1 MKNAAIIPARG
12 GSKGI
17 PKKNLINFCGKP
29 LIYWSIKQAQLS
41 KKIDSV
47 WVTSDDKEILKVS
60 EKYGAN
66 IIKRPNQLATDF
78 SSSESAWI
86 HAIDHIQNETNI
98 KLEYA
103 IGLQPTSP
111 IRNFSDFDLA
121 IEYFCKKNLDSLL
134 SVCEIEDFFIWKNN
148 KKNLFEPINYDLN
161 DRKRRQNIEKRFLE
175 NGSFYIFKSEFIKK
189 QNNRLG
195 GKLGKHVMEKHKMF
209 QIDNIE
215 EVKLCE
221 AIMIH
226 YNLDKI

>member
-1 MKNAAIIPARG
+1 MNNAAIIPARG

-17 PKKNLINFCGKP
+17 PKKNLLNFCGKP

-41 KKIDSV
+41 KNIDSV
-47 WVTSDDKEILKVS
+47 WVTSDDCEILEVAS
-60 EKYGAN
+60 SFGADV
-66 IIKRPNQLATDF
+66 IKRPKNLASDF

-86 HAIDHIQNETNI
+86 HAIDYIHRETNYV
-98 KLEYA
+98 LEYV

-111 IRNFSDFDLA
+111 LRNYCDFDLA
-121 IEYFCKKNLDSLL
+121 IDYFCRNKFDTLL

-148 KKNLFEPINYDLN
+148 KENLFVPTNYDLDN
-161 DRKRRQNIEKRFLE
+161 RKRRQNIEKKFLE

-189 QNNRLG
+189 NNNRLG
-195 GKLGKHVMEKHKMF
+195 GNLGKYLMEKHKMF
-209 QIDNIE
+209 QIDNFE

-221 AIMIH
+221 AIMKN

>member
-134 SVCEIEDFFIWKNN
+134 SV
-148 KKNLFEPINYDLN
+148 
-161 DRKRRQNIEKRFLE
+161 
-175 NGSFYIFKSEFIKK
+175 
-189 QNNRLG
+189 
-195 GKLGKHVMEKHKMF
+195 
-209 QIDNIE
+209 
-215 EVKLCE
+215 
-221 AIMIH
+221 
-226 YNLDKI
+226 